1 METSNRNFRK
11 EFEISN
17 DFEFRKLLRT
27 VSFNFYLRQL
37 KIFTKES
44 VSKKLKP
51 VIEDSINY
59 EQYLVKILTHKADAI

>member
-1 METSNRNFRK
+1 MVSSNRNFRN

-17 DFEFRKLLRT
+17 DFDFRKFIRT
-27 VSFNFYLRQL
+27 VNLSFILNFKL

-51 VIEDSINY
+51 VIEDCINY
-59 EQYLVKILTHKADAI
+59 EQYLVKMLT